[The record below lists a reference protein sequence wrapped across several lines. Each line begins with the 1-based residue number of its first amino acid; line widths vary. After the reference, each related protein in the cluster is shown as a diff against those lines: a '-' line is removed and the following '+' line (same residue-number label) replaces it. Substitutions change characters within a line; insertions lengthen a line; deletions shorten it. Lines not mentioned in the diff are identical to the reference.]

1 MKKRGRE
8 DDEIVFGVD
17 GTPNAFA
24 LALAKTPSGLH
35 ANLLDF
41 FREKTSLP
49 VSWPLRPLGLI
60 LNIRKKAKKLFN
72 CSKLFLVV
80 LTNLIWIYRTFL
92 EECANRSV
100 INSKSVFS
108 LLNNALRIISLR
120 FV

>member
-49 VSWPLRPLGLI
+49 CVLAAETSGPYLEYPEES
-60 LNIRKKAKKLFN
+60 RKALQ
-72 CSKLFLVV
+72 L
-80 LTNLIWIYRTFL
+80 L
-92 EECANRSV
+92 ETLLSGFDESELDL
-100 INSKSVFS
+100 SHVFGGMCEPIG
-108 LLNNALRIISLR
+108 N
-120 FV
+120 